1 MKKLILFAAFLSQ
14 AAIGQI
20 TKNPG
25 DFTSVKVFD
34 RINVEL
40 IPSSE
45 NKVELS
51 GDRIDDVEVVNKNGE
66 LKIRMTIKKLLDGE
80 DVEAKIYYK
89 KLGGVDGSEG
99 AFISS
104 ASPIIADNF
113 DINSKEGAQIKLAL
127 EVGKV
132 RVRAVTGGSVK
143 LSGKADKMDATLGTG
158 GILQAKE
165 LSTTETD
172 IDIKAGGDADVN
184 ASERVDADVKAGGNV
199 TIYGNPRQINKNTAL
214 GGTISEGR
222 D

>member
-1 MKKLILFAAFLSQ
+1 MKKLILFVAFLSQ

-25 DFTSVKVFD
+25 DFSSVKVFD

-45 NKVELS
+45 NKVELT
-51 GDRIDDVEVVNKNGE
+51 GDRINDVEVVNKNGE

-80 DVEAKIYYK
+80 DVEAKVYYK
-89 KLGGVDGSEG
+89 SLSGVDGSEG

-104 ASPIIADNF
+104 ATAIRNDNF
-113 DINSKEGAQIKLAL
+113 DINAKEGSQIKLPL

-132 RVRAVTGGSVK
+132 RVRAVTGGTVK
-143 LSGKADKMDATLGTG
+143 LSGSADKMDANLGTG
-158 GILQAKE
+158 GILQAKD
-165 LSTTETD
+165 LATTETD
-172 IDIKAGGDADVN
+172 VDIKAGGEAEVN
-184 ASERVDADVKAGGNV
+184 ASERVDADIKAGGNV
-199 TIYGNPRQINKNTAL
+199 TIYGKPRQINKNIAL
-214 GGTISEGR
+214 GGTISEGK